1 MTITSFRP
9 LRFWGYLYLYYSF
22 FPFPILVLDPFV
34 FGVIYIIITII
45 THLMI
50 VLDPFVFG
58 VIYIPDVRE
67 LIESFGFR
75 PLRFWGYLYLKETLN
90 LSNFLSFRPLRFW
103 GYLYPIQILNGIFVD
118 IENPLFIFYH
128 KFTKNQYSKIRFC
141 FFNIFSPKANSPDK
155 IFILLN

>member
-75 PLRFWGYLYLKETLN
+75 PLRFWGYLY
-90 LSNFLSFRPLRFW
+90 
-103 GYLYPIQILNGIFVD
+103 PIQILNGIFVD